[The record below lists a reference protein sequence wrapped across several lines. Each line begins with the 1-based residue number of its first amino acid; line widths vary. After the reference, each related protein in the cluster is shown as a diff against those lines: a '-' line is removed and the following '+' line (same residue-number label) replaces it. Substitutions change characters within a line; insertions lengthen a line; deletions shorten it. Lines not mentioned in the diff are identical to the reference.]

1 MKQIIKQSANAV
13 IERDGDRVVKTF
25 IRPRVSLDK
34 RWTLHYEAYYNM
46 FGGVVR
52 VLEADENRIVM
63 DHVEGEPL
71 ENIFWKSE
79 NRDHAFAY
87 RSFSAIMQNLA
98 NMAEYSS
105 MIDNVWYHNDA
116 GTHNYVFDGKKFVLV
131 DPDGFFLTKNPYPGA
146 FVSSLHPL
154 HNILKVLHVVHEKDY
169 NEHVK

>member
-1 MKQIIKQSANAV
+1 MKQIIKQSATAV
-13 IERDGDRVVKTF
+13 IERDNDKVIKTF
-25 IRPRVSLDK
+25 SEPIRSLNK
-34 RWTLHYEAYYNM
+34 RWLVHYEAFYNM

-52 VLEADENRIVM
+52 VHEANEYRIVM
-63 DHVEGEPL
+63 DHVEGESL
-71 ENIFWKSE
+71 ESIFWKKE

-105 MIDNVWYHNDA
+105 MIDKVWYHNDA
-116 GTHNYVFDGKKFVLV
+116 GTHNYIFDGKKFVLV

-154 HNILKVLHVVHEKDY
+154 QNILKVLYVVHEKDH